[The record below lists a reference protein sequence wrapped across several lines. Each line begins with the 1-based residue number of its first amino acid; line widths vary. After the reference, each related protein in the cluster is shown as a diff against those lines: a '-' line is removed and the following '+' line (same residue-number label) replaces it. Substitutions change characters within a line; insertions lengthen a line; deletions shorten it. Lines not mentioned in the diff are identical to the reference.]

1 MHTHKKK
8 ITHQNEL
15 RFLYIKKAFIH
26 DILKLFFMID
36 GSIYTNINMS

>member
-1 MHTHKKK
+1 MHKQKKK
-8 ITHQNEL
+8 VTHQKQL

-26 DILKLFFMID
+26 DIIKLFFVID